1 MRNIFIALCVAYVP
15 MASAYDPGDL
25 VGTWQSNEEL
35 TLRSME
41 ATPGIP
47 NETRAFF
54 RNGFFGRLIVVSRI
68 NESAVYFVDEKPKD
82 LEFHRHVIHKVS
94 NNQFRVEYPEE
105 EVSGDSAGI
114 MTLEGNCY
122 SLEVS
127 KWKFK
132 EYFFSCREKPIKAK
146 CNCANR
152 NTHSAG
158 QPELRFG

>member
-1 MRNIFIALCVAYVP
+1 MRSIFIALCVAYAP
-15 MASAYDPGDL
+15 MASAYDPDDF

-41 ATPGIP
+41 ATQGIP
-47 NETRAFF
+47 EETRAFF

-105 EVSGDSAGI
+105 EVSADSTGI

-122 SLEVS
+122 YLEVS
-127 KWKFK
+127 KWEFK
-132 EYFFSCREKPIKAK
+132 EYFCRVGKNP
-146 CNCANR
+146 
-152 NTHSAG
+152 
-158 QPELRFG
+158 